1 MLWKR
6 REFVKTIVVERG
18 VFFVVCGIFKMN
30 IRVVEREC
38 GPAERGLFV
47 TGLADSLLASS

>member
-1 MLWKR
+1 MLWKGESFLLFV
-6 REFVKTIVVERG
+6 EF
-18 VFFVVCGIFKMN
+18 FKMN

-47 TGLADSLLASS
+47 TGLADSHLASS